1 MGRQIATWMMEWRGQ
16 FPPQSRPILPGSRI
30 TKSALTV

>member
-1 MGRQIATWMMEWRGQ
+1 MDRQIATWMTEWRGQ
-16 FPPQSRPILPGSRI
+16 FPSQSPPILPGSPI